1 MFIRSICTKFVFTAI
16 ILISLTV
23 ISFSQEVMT
32 LQDAIAIALKNNYNI
47 RMANTQTNIAQVNN
61 TLGNAGFLPNLNL
74 GVGQNFNVNN
84 TELKFFSGETRE
96 GTNQIDNLN
105 ANLILGWTLF
115 DGMQMF
121 INRDRL
127 IEMELMGKSSARRQ
141 VENTLFQVFTIY
153 YNIEQQ
159 IKRIQSIQE
168 AIQLSKERLEL
179 ATLRKNL
186 GAATELDILTAEVD
200 INADSALIIQ
210 EQLVVKNLKV
220 ALNEVM
226 GIDVETEY
234 NVMEAPTMPPIDM
247 QLAKEKALINN
258 TELILADHNLK
269 LGEFNL
275 KQWKSNMYPQ
285 IDLNTAYNFNRQ
297 NAQIGILQFNRTSGL
312 AFGLTATWNIFNG
325 FNNKREIQVARLNIE
340 NQLIAKE
347 QIKNALSAEILI
359 SINEYQTAMQISA
372 QEDKNL
378 VVAERNLFITK
389 ERLNA
394 GALTNIELRQAQLNL
409 INVQFR
415 KITADFN
422 AKMADLNLRR
432 LCGELVEGQF

>member
-1 MFIRSICTKFVFTAI
+1 MVVRSICIKFLFTVVI
-16 ILISLTV
+16 FTLSKV
-23 ISFSQEVMT
+23 ISTAQEVLT

-47 RMANTQTNIAQVNN
+47 RMANNQTNIAYVNN

-127 IEMELMGKSSARRQ
+127 TEMELMGKSNARLQ
-141 VENTLFQVFTIY
+141 IEKTLFQVFTIY

-159 IKRIQSIQE
+159 LKRIQSIQE
-168 AIQLSKERLEL
+168 AIQLSKERVEL
-179 ATLRKNL
+179 ATIRINL

-226 GIDVETEY
+226 GIDAESEY
-234 NVMEAPTMPPIDM
+234 DVMEAPILPPIDM

-258 TELILADHNLK
+258 TEMILADHNLK

-275 KQWKSNMYPQ
+275 KQWKSNVYPQ
-285 IDLNTAYNFNRQ
+285 IDLNAAYNFNRQ

-312 AFGLTATWNIFNG
+312 ALGLTATWNIFNG

-340 NQLIAKE
+340 NQLLAKE
-347 QIKNALSAEILI
+347 QIKNALSAEILT
-359 SINEYQTAMQISA
+359 SINEYQTAMKISA

-378 VVAERNLFITK
+378 VVAERNLSITK

-432 LCGELVEGQF
+432 LSGDVIEGQF